1 MNGPKKRILVA
12 IETLSRGGAERLLL
26 TTLGHIDRTR
36 FDVEVAALFG
46 PNPLAREIRADGFTV
61 HELGLDGPR
70 DLVRAVAGLRRLLR
84 DGAFDLVHTHLFSAN
99 IAGRLAAGRST
110 PVITTLHN
118 PDYGQEGPDHGWG
131 VRRLLDGSTALLCQP
146 TMTAVSEDVRGDY
159 RRHLCLDD
167 VGVIHNYID
176 VAGFVRDLDRRCR
189 STERARLGIP
199 DDALLILH
207 AGRFH
212 RQKAHDVLVSA
223 FATLAGRAPHAH
235 MVLAGHGPERVAVE
249 AQIEAAGVADRIR
262 LLGSVSDVEGLYAAA
277 DIFAFPSRYE
287 AFGVALLE
295 AMAAGL
301 PSVVTRVGGIGE
313 VTNEEASLFVE
324 PDDVDGLAEGL
335 TRLIED
341 EELRVRMTYGA
352 RRRATAFDV
361 GIWLPEL
368 ERLYEVA

>member
-1 MNGPKKRILVA
+1 
-12 IETLSRGGAERLLL
+12 
-26 TTLGHIDRTR
+26 
-36 FDVEVAALFG
+36 
-46 PNPLAREIRADGFTV
+46 
-61 HELGLDGPR
+61 
-70 DLVRAVAGLRRLLR
+70 
-84 DGAFDLVHTHLFSAN
+84 
-99 IAGRLAAGRST
+99 
-110 PVITTLHN
+110 
-118 PDYGQEGPDHGWG
+118 
-131 VRRLLDGSTALLCQP
+131 
-146 TMTAVSEDVRGDY
+146 
-159 RRHLCLDD
+159 
-167 VGVIHNYID
+167 
-176 VAGFVRDLDRRCR
+176 
-189 STERARLGIP
+189 
-199 DDALLILH
+199 
-207 AGRFH
+207 
-212 RQKAHDVLVSA
+212 
-223 FATLAGRAPHAH
+223 